1 MKVKVFVMFFLFLSF
16 FQGIICSA
24 NSQNGQNDSS
34 IRLTADEEAWLRNHK
49 TIQVAGPAA
58 FPPFQYLSENGTP
71 MGLAV
76 DYTRFISKRL
86 GIDIRIQKGLP
97 WPEVLKKI
105 KNRQIDAL
113 SCAAKTHKRETY
125 MSFTQSYLSFPI
137 VVVARKNTPFIGG
150 LNDLNGKKI
159 ACVAKTSICE
169 WLEQDRI
176 EFVSHKAETPLE
188 ALQAVSIGTADIHI
202 ENLAAAGYLIEKNG
216 LANLKIA
223 GSTDYDSYDLYFA
236 VRSDYPEF
244 VNILNKAISAI
255 TPEEHQQIR
264 RKWLFIKYEEKI
276 DWQFIIPWILAS
288 VFTVAVTLLWNRRL
302 AKEIYRRK
310 QITEYLKKSEE
321 KYKAAKEAAETANRT
336 KSVFL
341 ANMSH
346 EIRTPM
352 NSVIGYLSLVLE
364 DSSIS
369 KKHRDYL
376 ETAHKSSKALM
387 GLINDILSVSKLE
400 SGRLKMEKIPLNL
413 HTMMQEIIRTLD
425 IAVKNKGLS
434 LELKIDTRVP
444 ENIIGDPDKLKQIL
458 INLIGNAV
466 KFTEKGRIAITVEP
480 ANENST
486 LHFIINDSGIGIPA
500 DRLDKIFEPFTQ
512 ADGSTARRFGGTG
525 LGTTISR
532 QLAELMGGKIRVESK
547 EGKGSTFC
555 LTIPAEPTDTIPL
568 DGQAQSRDLKGSR
581 RFRVLTAEDIE
592 ENIILVKI
600 RLEEQGHTVIEAR
613 NGYEAVLAFARET
626 PDIILMDVHMP
637 EMDGIQAARQIRKQE
652 AGSGNRI
659 PIIALTAS
667 VMKEDQQICLQADM
681 DAIVGKPIDFD
692 ELFGTMEKLIPACKN
707 RPNADL
713 QNFTGTYPELP
724 ELKGVDTKK
733 GLSIWKN
740 AEVYKKALAGFCNNY
755 ENAGEKIKE
764 FLTNEDREAAYRI
777 IHALRGVAGNL
788 SVTEVS
794 SIAANLSVKI
804 RERPACELVPLIES
818 FTSALDS
825 VVASVRLLE
834 TEKQDRKIVKKEL
847 DMPYLR
853 EVFQDMI
860 ASFEEYT
867 PSATEPF
874 LEELGCYLSSQQ
886 IEPIKEKLNEFDF
899 DRARDETVKLAQ
911 ALGIMQ
917 DAFLTE

>member
-1 MKVKVFVMFFLFLSF
+1 MKVKVLVMFFLFMSF
-16 FQGIICSA
+16 FQGVICSA
-24 NSQNGQNDSS
+24 SSQSKQNDSS

-86 GIDIRIQKGLP
+86 GIDIRIQKGMP

-105 KNRQIDAL
+105 KNRRVDAL
-113 SCAAKTHKRETY
+113 SCAAKTHKREAY

-137 VVVARKNTPFIGG
+137 VIVARKNTPFIGG

-169 WLEQDRI
+169 WLEQDHI
-176 EFVSHKAETPLE
+176 EFVSHKVETPLE
-188 ALQAVSIGTADIHI
+188 ALQTVCIGTADAHI
-202 ENLAAAGYLIEKNG
+202 ENLAAASYLIEKNG

-223 GSTDYDSYDLYFA
+223 ASTDYDTYDLYFA
-236 VRSDYPEF
+236 VRNDYPEL
-244 VNILNKAISAI
+244 VNILNKTISAI
-255 TPEEHQQIR
+255 PPEEHQQIR
-264 RKWLFIKYEEKI
+264 RKWLSIKYEEKI
-276 DWQFIIPWILAS
+276 DWQFIIPWIFAS
-288 VFTVAVTLLWNRRL
+288 VFAVAVTLLWNRRL
-302 AKEIYRRK
+302 AKEIYHRK
-310 QITEYLKKSEE
+310 QITEDLKKSEE
-321 KYKAAKEAAETANRT
+321 KYKTAKEAAETANCA

-352 NSVIGYLSLVLE
+352 NSVMGYLSLVLDGSTLSE
-364 DSSIS
+364 
-369 KKHRDYL
+369 KHRDYL

-400 SGRLKMEKIPLNL
+400 SGRIKMEKIPFNL
-413 HTMMQEIIRTLD
+413 HTMMQETILTLD
-425 IAVKNKGLS
+425 IDAENKGLS
-434 LELKIDTRVP
+434 LELKIDARVP
-444 ENIIGDPDKLKQIL
+444 ENIIGDPDRLKQIL

-466 KFTEKGRIAITVEP
+466 KFTEKGRITVTVEP

-486 LHFIINDSGIGIPA
+486 FRFVINDTGIGIPA

-532 QLAELMGGKIRVESK
+532 QLAELMGEIRAESK
-547 EGKGSTFC
+547 EGKGSVFC

-568 DGQAQSRDLKGSR
+568 AGQIQSLDLKGPR
-581 RFRVLTAEDIE
+581 RFRVLAAEDIE
-592 ENIILVKI
+592 ENIVLVKI
-600 RLEEQGHTVIEAR
+600 RLEEQGHTVIKAR
-613 NGYEAVLAFARET
+613 NGYEAVQAFEREI

-637 EMDGIQAARQIRKQE
+637 EMNGIQAARQIRKKE
-652 AGSGNRI
+652 AGSGNRV

-667 VMKEDQQICLQADM
+667 VMREDQQICLQAEM
-681 DAIVGKPIDFD
+681 DAIVGKPVNFD
-692 ELFGTMEKLIPACKN
+692 ELFGIMEKLISAGKG
-707 RPNADL
+707 RPSTDL
-713 QNFTGTYPELP
+713 QNLTGTYPELP

-733 GLSIWKN
+733 GLDTWKN
-740 AEVYKKALAGFCNNY
+740 AEIYKKALAGFCNNY

-764 FLTNEDREAAYRI
+764 FLRNGDREGAYHI
-777 IHALRGVAGNL
+777 IHTLRGVAGNL

-794 SIAANLSVKI
+794 SIAANLNVREKSV
-804 RERPACELVPLIES
+804 CELIPLIDS
-818 FTSALDS
+818 LTSALGS
-825 VVASVRLLE
+825 VAASVRLIE
-834 TEKQDRKIVKKEL
+834 TEKQDMEIVKKEL

-867 PSATEPF
+867 PRATEPF
-874 LEELGCYLSSQQ
+874 LEELSYYLSFQQ
-886 IEPIKEKLNEFDF
+886 IEPIKEKLNDFDF
-899 DRARDETVKLAQ
+899 DRARDETVKLAE

-917 DAFLTE
+917 GAFRTE